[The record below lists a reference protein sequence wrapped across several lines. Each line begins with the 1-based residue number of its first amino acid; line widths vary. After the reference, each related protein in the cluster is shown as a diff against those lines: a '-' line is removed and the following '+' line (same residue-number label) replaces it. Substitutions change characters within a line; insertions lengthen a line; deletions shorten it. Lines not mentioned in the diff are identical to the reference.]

1 MHVIVVLPPGCGLS
15 PHLANTKTSLMKSEH
30 ENHLIVAVTPVAITD
45 LLEVKIKT
53 EALDE
58 DVDVENDEDSEDLKQ
73 LDSSTWKCTI
83 CSRTFQTKWK
93 GEDHV
98 AAHRALPG
106 GVTCLMCGR
115 TYQDRLFFAVHMSNK
130 HKKPL
135 S

>member
-1 MHVIVVLPPGCGLS
+1 
-15 PHLANTKTSLMKSEH
+15 MKSPKQERK
-30 ENHLIVAVTPVAITD
+30 LIVAVVVPVAIAE

-53 EALDE
+53 EVTDE
-58 DVDVENDEDSEDLKQ
+58 DVDVVNDEENEDLKQ
-73 LDSSTWKCTI
+73 LDNSTWKCTI